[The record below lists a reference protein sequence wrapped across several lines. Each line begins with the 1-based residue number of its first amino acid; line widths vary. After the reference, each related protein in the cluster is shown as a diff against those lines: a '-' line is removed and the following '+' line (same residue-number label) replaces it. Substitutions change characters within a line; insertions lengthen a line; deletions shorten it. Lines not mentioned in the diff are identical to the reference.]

1 MHHIMKRLLARRQ
14 GDGNLSV
21 SRLLAALLLL
31 LLCGF
36 QGAAA
41 GSLETSNVAGWR
53 LEAFSDDSS
62 SNGFSH
68 CAISNSYNS
77 GITVFFAFDRYSQWS
92 LALGNQSW
100 RLKPGSKYPVS
111 YAIDGGAFHSATGEA
126 FGVDLVSIALPIR
139 PDLFDSLRSGSV
151 LHVQA
156 AAGDFAF
163 NLTGTGQALP
173 ALISCANRWVGASNQ
188 SQTNDPFSAPNP
200 SQKAGQPRQNAAE
213 AVTLASNLLSASGI
227 TGFVIETPQEGEKI
241 LPHMDAVWTAPE
253 LAGGILIGPEV
264 GAKDVDETFALISSR
279 EASACKGKFAST
291 RPPVDA
297 QNRNLVLGRLVIA
310 CDTPSVS
317 YFGYCTIFARAK
329 GGIVLSEVIGV
340 RDGDGNVLAEKA
352 DADILNA
359 VYSRQGGAAGIGN

>member
-1 MHHIMKRLLARRQ
+1 MHHIMKRKRARRDRA
-14 GDGNLSV
+14 GKLSV
-21 SRLLAALLLL
+21 SRFLAMFSLL
-31 LLCGF
+31 LLCGL
-36 QGAAA
+36 QHATA
-41 GSLETSNVAGWR
+41 GSLETRNVAGWR

-62 SNGFSH
+62 GSFTH
-68 CAISNSYNS
+68 CAISSTYNS
-77 GITVFFAFDRYSQWS
+77 GITLFFAFDRDSQWS

-111 YAIDGGAFHSATGEA
+111 YAIDGGEFHAAMGEA
-126 FGVDLVSIALPIR
+126 FATDLVSIALPDR
-139 PDLFDSLRSGSV
+139 PDLFASLRAGSV

-163 NLTGTGQALP
+163 NLTGTNQALP
-173 ALISCANRWVGASNQ
+173 ALILCPSQWATANNQ
-188 SQTNDPFSAPNP
+188 PQTNDPFSAPRP
-200 SQKAGQPRQNAAE
+200 SQKAANTRQNAAE

-227 TGFVIETPQEGEKI
+227 SGFVIETPQDAEKI

-253 LAGGILIGPEV
+253 LAGGILIGTDV
-264 GAKDVDETFALISSR
+264 SAKDVDETFALISSR

-297 QNRNLVLGRLVIA
+297 QSRNVVLGRLATA

-317 YFGYCTIFARAK
+317 YFAYCTIFARAK

-340 RDGDGNVLAEKA
+340 RNADGNVLAEKA

-359 VYSRQGGAAGIGN
+359 VYSRQGGSAGIGN